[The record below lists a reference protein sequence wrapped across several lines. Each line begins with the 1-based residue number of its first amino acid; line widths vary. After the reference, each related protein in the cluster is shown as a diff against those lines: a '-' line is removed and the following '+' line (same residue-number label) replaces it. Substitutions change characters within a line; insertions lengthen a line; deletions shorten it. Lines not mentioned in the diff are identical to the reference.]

1 MDKIKILDT
10 TLRDG
15 EQAPGYSM
23 HLSEK
28 LEIAAQLARLKV
40 DVIEA
45 GFAASG
51 EADSEAIRRIAKE
64 IKGVTVCSLARANE
78 HDIDAAYEAVKDAE
92 SPRIHVFIATSP
104 IHIKYKLKLT
114 EDEVL
119 ERIRYAVRYA
129 KEKLSDVQFS
139 AEDAMRSDPEFL
151 IKAIGEA
158 IAAGATTVN
167 LPDTVGY
174 CMPFELRDTFK
185 RITDTFSGKNVTF
198 ATHCH
203 DDLGMSVSN
212 SLAAVLGG
220 ARQIECTVNGIGE
233 RAGNTP
239 LEEVVMAIKT
249 RAALFNADTGID
261 CREIY
266 NTSRLV
272 SSVTGVKIPP
282 SKAIVGRNA
291 FRHESGIHQHG
302 VMMNRE
308 TYEIMSPSDVGIK
321 ENDIVLGKHSGRHAF
336 QNYLNEK
343 GYKFAKDVI
352 ESLFAKFKDLAS
364 KKKVVT
370 DKDLESLIF
379 NTNKNGVKKLY
390 SYRSY
395 SLATIGGITEV
406 KLTLLSPDGEKVAEG
421 KGDGPVDAAFKAI
434 NTLLGLNLK
443 LEDYNVSAVTEGED
457 AQGVATLRLSLGDVT
472 MTGRG
477 VSTDVVE
484 ASILAYVNGA
494 NKLLE
499 E

>member
-28 LEIAAQLARLKV
+28 LEIAAQLARLRV

-51 EADSEAIRRIAKE
+51 SADKEAVKRIAEE
-64 IKGVTVCSLARANE
+64 IKGVSVCSLARASRG
-78 HDIDAAYEAVKDAE
+78 DIDEAYEAVKCADA
-92 SPRIHVFIATSP
+92 PRIHVFIATSP
-104 IHIKYKLKLT
+104 IHMKYKLKLS
-114 EDEVL
+114 EEEVL
-119 ERIRYAVRYA
+119 ERIRFAVKYAA
-129 KEKLSDVQFS
+129 GLISDVQFS
-139 AEDAMRSDPEFL
+139 AEDAMRSDPDFL
-151 IKAIGEA
+151 MKAVTAA
-158 IAAGATTVN
+158 IESGATTIN

-174 CMPFELRDTFK
+174 CLPFELKDTFK
-185 RITDTFSGKNVTF
+185 RFSDTFSGKDVTF

-203 DDLGMSVSN
+203 DDLGMAVSN

-249 RAALFNADTGID
+249 RAKVFGADTSVN

-266 NTSRLV
+266 NSSRLV
-272 SSVTGVKIPP
+272 SSITGVKIPP
-282 SKAIVGRNA
+282 SKAVVGKNA

-302 VMMNRE
+302 VMMNRA
-308 TYEIMSPSDVGIK
+308 TYEIMSPSDVGIT

-336 QNYLNEK
+336 VNYLTEK
-343 GYKFAKDVI
+343 GYNFDDAVV
-352 ESLFAKFKDLAS
+352 ESLFSKFKDLAS
-364 KKKVVT
+364 KKKTVT

-379 NTNKNGVKKLY
+379 NTNKNNVKKLY
-390 SYRSY
+390 SYKSY
-395 SLATIGGITEV
+395 SLATVGGVTEI
-406 KLTLLSPDGEKVAEG
+406 KLTLLSPDGEKVAKG

-434 NTLLGLNLK
+434 NTLVGLSLK
-443 LEDYNVSAVTEGED
+443 LDDYSVSAVTEGED
-457 AQGVATLRLSLGDVT
+457 AQGVAVLRLSLGDVT

-499 E
+499 D

>member
-28 LEIAAQLARLKV
+28 LEIASQLARLKV
-40 DVIEA
+40 DIIEA

-51 EADSEAIRRIAKE
+51 EADREAVKRIAKE
-64 IKGVTVCSLARANE
+64 IKGVTVCSLARANR
-78 HDIDAAYEAVKDAE
+78 HDIDEAYEAVKYAE

-104 IHIKYKLKLT
+104 IHIKYKLNLT
-114 EDEVL
+114 EEEVL
-119 ERIRYAVRYA
+119 ERIRFAVRYA
-129 KEKLSDVQFS
+129 REKVSDVQFS
-139 AEDAMRSDPEFL
+139 AEDAMRTDHEFL
-151 IKAIGEA
+151 IKAVAEA
-158 IAAGATTVN
+158 IDAGATTIN
-167 LPDTVGY
+167 IPDTVGY
-174 CMPFELRDTFK
+174 CMPFEVRETFK
-185 RITDTFSGKNVTF
+185 RLSDAFSGKNVTF

-203 DDLGMSVSN
+203 DDLGMAVSN

-239 LEEVVMAIKT
+239 LEEAVMAIKT
-249 RAALFNADTGID
+249 RASVFSADTEID

-266 NTSRLV
+266 KTSRLV

-282 SKAIVGRNA
+282 SKAIVGKNA

-302 VMMNRE
+302 VMMNRQ
-308 TYEIMSPSDVGIK
+308 TYEIMSPEDVGIS
-321 ENDIVLGKHSGRHAF
+321 ENVIVLGKHSGRHAF
-336 QNYLNEK
+336 LNYLNSK
-343 GYKFAKDVI
+343 GYNFQKDVI
-352 ESLFAKFKDLAS
+352 ESLFARFKELAS
-364 KKKVVT
+364 KKKTVT

-379 NTNKNGVKKLY
+379 NTNKNTVKKSY
-390 SYRSY
+390 SYKSY
-395 SLATIGGITEV
+395 SLATIGGVTEI
-406 KLTLLSPDGEKVAEG
+406 KLTLMSPDGEKIAEG
-421 KGDGPVDAAFKAI
+421 RGDGPVDAAFKAI
-434 NTLLGLNLK
+434 NALAGLDLK
-443 LEDYNVSAVTEGED
+443 LEDYSLSAVTEGED
-457 AQGVATLRLSLGDVT
+457 AQGVAVLRLSLGGVT

-499 E
+499 G